1 MKIAVVTSTFPK
13 NSFDNVP
20 KFVETQVINLK
31 TNFPNLEFYI
41 LAPQN
46 NLRETSL
53 NTKYYKQIRF
63 NYFWP
68 KHFQKLTNNG
78 IINQLKKFLYYVMV
92 PFFVFAELFALIRLV
107 KQEDIDLFMHTGFS
121 PKQ

>member
-1 MKIAVVTSTFPK
+1 MKIAIVTSTFPK
-13 NSFDNVP
+13 SSFDNVP

-41 LAPQN
+41 LAPQDN
-46 NLRETSL
+46 SRETSL

-68 KHFQKLTNNG
+68 KHFPKLTNNG
-78 IINQLKKFLYYVMV
+78 IINQLKQNVLYYFMV
-92 PFFVFAELFALIRLV
+92 PFFVLLNFL
-107 KQEDIDLFMHTGFS
+107 
-121 PKQ
+121 P